1 MFCDEHMRWS
11 LAVLYSPLVNRQLSK
26 NQDEES
32 LLITIYLQEK
42 KYLKD
47 KFYMAISLH
56 VEWCSSGNGLHIK
69 SSISLKPL
77 QGDFP
82 QSVGSASAFSPSGQ

>member
-42 KYLKD
+42 N
-47 KFYMAISLH
+47 I
-56 VEWCSSGNGLHIK
+56 
-69 SSISLKPL
+69 
-77 QGDFP
+77 
-82 QSVGSASAFSPSGQ
+82 